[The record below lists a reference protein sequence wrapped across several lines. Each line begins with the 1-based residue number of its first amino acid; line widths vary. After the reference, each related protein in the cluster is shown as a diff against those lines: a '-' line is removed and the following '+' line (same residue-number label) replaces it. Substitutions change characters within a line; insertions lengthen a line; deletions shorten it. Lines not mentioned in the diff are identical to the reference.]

1 MEIVEKRPFYKR
13 PSLKEM
19 TTMFMGFGL
28 IVTILLVVGFV
39 YLLNGRGANVNN
51 LISPAG
57 KADKSSLDIA
67 QERYARGEIDK
78 ETYEQLRHDLT
89 S

>member
-1 MEIVEKRPFYKR
+1 
-13 PSLKEM
+13 
-19 TTMFMGFGL
+19 MFMGFGL
-28 IVTILLVVGFV
+28 ILTILLVVGFV
-39 YLLNGRGANVNN
+39 YLLNGRGANVHD

-57 KADKSSLDIA
+57 KERKSPLEIA

-78 ETYEQLRHDLT
+78 ETYEQMRHDLT

>member
-1 MEIVEKRPFYKR
+1 
-13 PSLKEM
+13 
-19 TTMFMGFGL
+19 MFMGFGL
-28 IVTILLVVGFV
+28 ILTILLVVGLV
-39 YLLNGRGANVNN
+39 HVLNGRGQNIND
-51 LISPAG
+51 LISPAN
-57 KADKSSLDIA
+57 KEHKSPLDIT

>member
-1 MEIVEKRPFYKR
+1 MH
-13 PSLKEM
+13 KEM
-19 TTMFMGFGL
+19 TIMFMGFGL
-28 IVTILLVVGFV
+28 ILTVLLVVGFV
-39 YLLNGRGANVNN
+39 YSLNGRGTNIND

-57 KADKSSLDIA
+57 KERKSPLEIT

-89 S
+89 G